1 MTTSKNE
8 APSKSWAEWF
18 TSLGFDPSFVLMPL
32 DCTLRLAD
40 RIGSVLTLGKDAE
53 GKPRFDRARQDFIKV
68 YEPFTWPT
76 DNPPPPL
83 TDTES
88 VTVEVATDRF
98 RGHR

>member
-8 APSKSWAEWF
+8 APPTWAEWF
-18 TSLGFDPSFVLMPL
+18 TSLGINIKYMPMPL

-40 RIGSVLTLGKDAE
+40 RIGSVKMLAVGAD
-53 GKPRFDRARQDFIKV
+53 GKPRFDRARREFVEV
-68 YEPFTWPT
+68 YEPFTWPE

-88 VTVEVATDRF
+88 ISVDVATDRF
-98 RGHR
+98 RGDR